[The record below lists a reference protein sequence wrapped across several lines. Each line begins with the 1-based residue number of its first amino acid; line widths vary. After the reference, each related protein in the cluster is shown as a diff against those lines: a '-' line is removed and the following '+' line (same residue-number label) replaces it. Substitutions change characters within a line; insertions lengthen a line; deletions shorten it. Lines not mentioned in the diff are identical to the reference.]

1 MKELEQLYG
10 IGQIQ
15 AQPHSHPSLQR
26 NASEI
31 ISVETISD
39 NSSTQSTPTISQM
52 EEEEQKEPTNTIN
65 RDDSQVHDTFPS
77 YIPISP
83 TLLRF
88 TEIGKANFITP
99 NRVDSFQNASDCTSL
114 YMATSPTKQRSSL
127 TRLSSMDIERGTIV
141 TSLEMKEGESINR
154 IHCIPANACVLLTCG
169 KTQHYYDPRC
179 NTIIRSISYSQP
191 VLQTS
196 PSNSPYLMYA
206 HFSSFL
212 IISHV
217 LVILRMVKPFLSMI
231 SE

>member
-1 MKELEQLYG
+1 MYG
-10 IGQIQ
+10 VGQIQ
-15 AQPHSHPSLQR
+15 AQPHPHPSLRR
-26 NASEI
+26 NTSEI

-39 NSSTQSTPTISQM
+39 NSSTQSTPTSSQM
-52 EEEEQKEPTNTIN
+52 EEEEQEGPNNMIH
-65 RDDSQVHDTFPS
+65 REDSQVHDTFPS

-99 NRVDSFQNASDCTSL
+99 NRVDSFQNAANCTSL
-114 YMATSPTKQRSSL
+114 YMATSPTKQGSSL
-127 TRLSSMDIERGTIV
+127 TRLSSMDIERGTLV
-141 TSLEMKEGESINR
+141 TSLEMKEGDSIGR

-179 NTIIRSISYSQP
+179 NTIIRSICYAQP

-206 HFSSFL
+206 HSPSFF
-212 IISHV
+212 I
-217 LVILRMVKPFLSMI
+217 F
-231 SE
+231 